1 MVLRIRSGIKATA
14 SSVFRFHRGT
24 SLSSPTAAIA
34 FSFLAIS
41 VMMSTSSTTISALAS
56 SKAVSQ
62 VPEYMQLSTIMK
74 NTGSWLTK
82 AQLIPIDFEQQSFLE
97 GENNIVKEKDM
108 LLKGD
113 EVVQRHMGKY
123 GSIAF
128 IVRRPGW
135 VLCREHGQQLT
146 NLAATTTG
154 KKDDDDDYNDGLNLN
169 GFELFGIVKET
180 GVVRTVE

>member
-56 SKAVSQ
+56 SKA
-62 VPEYMQLSTIMK
+62 MQLSTIMK

-128 IVRRPGW
+128 IVRRPG
-135 VLCREHGQQLT
+135 
-146 NLAATTTG
+146 
-154 KKDDDDDYNDGLNLN
+154 
-169 GFELFGIVKET
+169 
-180 GVVRTVE
+180 